1 MRWIMLLLISIVS
14 LIIITGCVSTPEK
27 SFYDSKVLQIEVNT
41 INYERN
47 KNKDEFD
54 KFEQDVV
61 GKLMS
66 KGYQAYVGQR
76 IINDQ
81 LTAWGAAEKLVA
93 NSTAGAFMIIDS
105 YGIEKA
111 ELYRN
116 GKHIGKTLWALNM
129 IYWMYNRNGERILQ
143 ASDKFIWRDSA
154 VVRRKG
160 ERVYF
165 KPGSVLNDIASFVFL
180 DLDAGTYK
188 ILETEEEF
196 MSRVAEEFTSNI
208 PSVSKPDI
216 SQSITMPPP
225 SSLEVGKPTDTT
237 ATVDP

>member
-1 MRWIMLLLISIVS
+1 MRWIMPLPLSILS
-14 LIIITGCVSTPEK
+14 LIIITGCVTTPEK

-41 INYERN
+41 INYERK

-54 KFEQDVV
+54 KFEQEVV

-81 LTAWGAAEKLVA
+81 LTAWGAAEKLIV
-93 NSTAGAFMIIDS
+93 NSPADAFMILDS

-116 GKHIGKTLWALNM
+116 GKHIGKTLLALNM

-165 KPGSVLNDIASFVFL
+165 QPGSVLIDIASFLVL
-180 DLDAGTYK
+180 DLDAGKYK

-196 MSRVAEEFTSNI
+196 RSRVATEFTSNI
-208 PSVSKPDI
+208 PPVFKPDP
-216 SQSITMPPP
+216 QSITMLPP
-225 SSLEVGKPTDTT
+225 SSPVVEKPTDTT
-237 ATVDP
+237 ATIDP